1 MNLEQG
7 MKRGDVEEK
16 GDGFFYFKRVMA
28 AESITRM
35 IWIYLQSWVQHDVT
49 TMGAVCE
56 PYVHML
62 PFDLYA
68 RTWGKHVKQLANLD
82 NGEEVAKD
90 LLRL

>member
-1 MNLEQG
+1 M
-7 MKRGDVEEK
+7 
-16 GDGFFYFKRVMA
+16 
-28 AESITRM
+28 
-35 IWIYLQSWVQHDVT
+35 QHDVT